1 MAKKKGSASQADK
14 SVEAFRDA
22 LERSVTI
29 SRDRIQ
35 EVVDEAVKRGRMTR
49 GDANEMVSKLVARG
63 RQQTEDLISELEKL
77 AGQARQDIDQRVK
90 AAGEAAEGAADQLR
104 RTVSGSKA
112 SGGSTAKAKPA
123 KAKPAKKAK
132 SSSARKSSTTKK
144 KSAAKKPAAKG
155 GGSKSAPIA
164 NYEKLTVAEVKRR
177 LSRLDAAGLR
187 AVRTQ
192 EKAGKARKG
201 VLAEIEKRLG

>member
-112 SGGSTAKAKPA
+112 SGGSAA